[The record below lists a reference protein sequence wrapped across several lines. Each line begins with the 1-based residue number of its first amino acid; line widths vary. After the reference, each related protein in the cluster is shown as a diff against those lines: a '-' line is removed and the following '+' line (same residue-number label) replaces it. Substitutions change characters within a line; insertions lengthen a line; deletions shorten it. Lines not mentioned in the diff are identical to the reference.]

1 MRVFLLCSLPL
12 IRCAPNLNCSVLL
25 YKRCYCYEMVWKLLR
40 CSPVMILEDKHRQQW
55 VCFELWTFLASYV
68 LQLINHTS
76 FVEGKYFISMTEK
89 KRNCLLPAIN
99 LAQHLCAELWR
110 WLRATYQDTPFLLSS
125 ATLDTTSLERIKA
138 SLDISGQD
146 VKVLTTSCDRPNIY
160 QQSRVLKRRVDVW
173 LVFSISYFRFEVF
186 LKEHRSSA
194 EFCLPFAGWQQR
206 QY

>member
-76 FVEGKYFISMTEK
+76 FVAGKYFISMTEK
-89 KRNCLLPAIN
+89 RNCLLPANN
-99 LAQHLCAELWR
+99 LAQLSCCSPSGRTHSSSVREQASMSSPFTARWRESQFSAAGAIHRESLTILWALEVRR
-110 WLRATYQDTPFLLSS
+110 WRC
-125 ATLDTTSLERIKA
+125 
-138 SLDISGQD
+138 D
-146 VKVLTTSCDRPNIY
+146 VKE
-160 QQSRVLKRRVDVW
+160 RV
-173 LVFSISYFRFEVF
+173 
-186 LKEHRSSA
+186 
-194 EFCLPFAGWQQR
+194 
-206 QY
+206 

>member
-55 VCFELWTFLASYV
+55 MCFELWTFLASYV

-76 FVEGKYFISMTEK
+76 FVAGKYFISMTEK

-99 LAQHLCAELWR
+99 LAQHLCCSPIGRTHPSSVTWVSTVLWQR
-110 WLRATYQDTPFLLSS
+110 PTPPDG
-125 ATLDTTSLERIKA
+125 ARINFRRRRQRK
-138 SLDISGQD
+138 SHNIVSIGG
-146 VKVLTTSCDRPNIY
+146 VKVALRHKE
-160 QQSRVLKRRVDVW
+160 RV
-173 LVFSISYFRFEVF
+173 
-186 LKEHRSSA
+186 
-194 EFCLPFAGWQQR
+194 
-206 QY
+206 